1 MRLLIFLAL
10 VVLVFLMLR
19 RASRASVEGRA
30 SDGQRDNRRT
40 PVVGGVY
47 HPASVADLLGGEP
60 LLAEMKDFRLEVSL
74 VIDSAREAAIGE
86 LRECHA
92 LDDSQT
98 CDGCPVVKFWSVPSS
113 LLNRLFP
120 AVAKSEVLD
129 VCLRDAVSGL
139 CARHCSGYWP
149 DIEADLRQFLASPS
163 GTREVAQE
171 RGELADGVYF
181 LEETFM
187 HLDRRAEDGQLRVWV
202 TPRAR
207 MVSEVEAQLRLVRQ
221 HMNGATSS
229 GQ

>member
-1 MRLLIFLAL
+1 MRFLIFLAL

-19 RASRASVEGRA
+19 RASRANAERRA

-47 HPASVADLLGGEP
+47 HPESVADLLGGEP

-74 VIDSAREAAIGE
+74 VIDSAREAAISE

-98 CDGCPVVKFWSVPSS
+98 RDGRPVVKFWSVPSP
-113 LLNRLFP
+113 LNRLFP
-120 AVAKSEVLD
+120 AVAESEALD
-129 VCLRDAVSGL
+129 VCLRDAASGL
-139 CARHCSGYWP
+139 CTRHCSGYWP

-181 LEETFM
+181 LEDTFM
-187 HLDRRAEDGQLRVWV
+187 HLDRRAEDGKLRVWV
-202 TPRAR
+202 TPRAP
-207 MVSEVEAQLRLVRQ
+207 MATEVETQLRLVRQ